1 MNQDLVNFDGSNFT
15 HCHDKMK
22 FLLIALKVFHMLDQ
36 TCNHFLKKCKEDGLH
51 VRAHFEYSTGS
62 GLSLWSF
69 TPLKTPRNIYRML
82 WRGQVQNG
90 ENKYRQIY
98 LSKVLFD
105 FKMVDNVSFCINYK
119 ILLISSVI
127 YQFKF
132 LGRFKWDQSL
142 QYFHQVGT
150 IIGKKICMWQK
161 ITLWKS
167 LINIFESK
175 KKVE

>member
-1 MNQDLVNFDGSNFT
+1 
-15 HCHDKMK
+15 
-22 FLLIALKVFHMLDQ
+22 
-36 TCNHFLKKCKEDGLH
+36 
-51 VRAHFEYSTGS
+51 
-62 GLSLWSF
+62 
-69 TPLKTPRNIYRML
+69 ML

-127 YQFKF
+127 YRFKF

-150 IIGKKICMWQK
+150 IIGKKICM
-161 ITLWKS
+161 
-167 LINIFESK
+167 
-175 KKVE
+175 